1 MTPIKNDKG
10 DLIQGDHCNRVGIL
24 QSGREA
30 GLNFEYSRG
39 KWELIAKKQG
49 GINGWKISE
58 WKHQG

>member
-1 MTPIKNDKG
+1 M
-10 DLIQGDHCNRVGIL
+10 
-24 QSGREA
+24 QSGREV

-58 WKHQG
+58 KKHQG